1 MYMCCSVVHYVAACC
16 SIPFSAISSSD
27 LPLRRRVW
35 QCFAAW
41 SSLLQRDTACCGV
54 VPIMCALIGVA
65 YRGFV
70 VVKMLHTRDTW
81 ISTRCNTLQHTASH
95 CNTLQHAATLVGTLH
110 TIYIYICGVRWHG
123 AKHYLHIYVCTYRH
137 MYVCI
142 FKYTFILGSH
152 SARIL
157 RIIHS

>member
-95 CNTLQHAATLVGTLH
+95 CNTLQHAATLVRTLH
-110 TIYIYICGVRWHG
+110 TIYIYMFNTLQHTATHCNTLHHWWGRCVPYIHECICV
-123 AKHYLHIYVCTYRH
+123 YEC
-137 MYVCI
+137 VCI
-142 FKYTFILGSH
+142 Y
-152 SARIL
+152 
-157 RIIHS
+157 IHVFRGI